1 MSKFWGGADSSS
13 DDSSS
18 DDSSVSSSDSSR
30 GGAGG
35 AGAGA
40 NRWVM
45 ESDSDSSDEERV
57 VKSAKDRAFE
67 TFAGHVKAIRNAMR
81 IKDFNKVQSE
91 FEALNKAIAKGKAII
106 NQHGGIPRFYI
117 RLLCDLED
125 FVKTCL
131 ADKASFKKLS
141 ASNGRALNR
150 MKLTLR
156 KHNAQYAAV
165 MEEYRKNPT
174 VSSSESEAEESAS
187 SSDSSSD
194 SDSEAADSD
203 SDSDSDSDDDSSS
216 SSSSSDDDSASGS
229 DSVRFFSLV
238 DRYYAM
244 TSATVI
250 TIHSTFRGLEMN
262 SSFLIPV
269 RTFATVRLRVAVKAA
284 RWNGVCVGA
293 DETNLLYPY
302 C

>member
-30 GGAGG
+30 GGGG
-35 AGAGA
+35 AGA
-40 NRWVM
+40 NKWVM

-67 TFAGHVKAIRNAMR
+67 TFEAHVKSIRNAMR
-81 IKDFNKVQSE
+81 IKDFNKVQAE

-117 RLLCDLED
+117 RLLCDLE
-125 FVKTCL
+125 VYIKTCL

-156 KHNAQYAAV
+156 KHNAQYATV

-174 VSSSESEAEESAS
+174 VSSSESEAEES
-187 SSDSSSD
+187 SSD
-194 SDSEAADSD
+194 SDSESEAAD

-229 DSVRFFSLV
+229 DSVRFLPC
-238 DRYYAM
+238 RYRYF
-244 TSATVI
+244 V
-250 TIHSTFRGLEMN
+250 
-262 SSFLIPV
+262 P
-269 RTFATVRLRVAVKAA
+269 
-284 RWNGVCVGA
+284 
-293 DETNLLYPY
+293 
-302 C
+302 

>member
-13 DDSSS
+13 EDSSS

-30 GGAGG
+30 AGG
-35 AGAGA
+35 AGGA

-67 TFAGHVKAIRNAMR
+67 AFEAHVKSIRNAMR
-81 IKDFNKVQSE
+81 IKDFNKIQSE
-91 FEALNKAIAKGKAII
+91 FEALNKAIAKGKNVI

-125 FVKTCL
+125 FVKSSL

-156 KHNAQYAAV
+156 KHNKQYEAV

-174 VSSSESEAEESAS
+174 VSSSESEAEDSAS
-187 SSDSSSD
+187 SSSD
-194 SDSEAADSD
+194 SDSDSESEDSD
-203 SDSDSDSDDDSSS
+203 SDSDSDSDDDDDDDGDSNSSS
-216 SSSSSDDDSASGS
+216 NSSSDDDDDDSASGS
-229 DSVRFFSLV
+229 DSVSLCV
-238 DRYYAM
+238 CCFASHIIVHTYR
-244 TSATVI
+244 TSVPLICVVTVI
-250 TIHSTFRGLEMN
+250 TIHSPFLRKCVEMN

-269 RTFATVRLRVAVKAA
+269 RCSPLPPSA
-284 RWNGVCVGA
+284 
-293 DETNLLYPY
+293 
-302 C
+302 

>member
-30 GGAGG
+30 GGGG
-35 AGAGA
+35 AGA
-40 NRWVM
+40 NKWVM

-67 TFAGHVKAIRNAMR
+67 TFEAHVKSIRNAMR

-117 RLLCDLED
+117 RLLCDLE
-125 FVKTCL
+125 VYIKTCL

-156 KHNAQYAAV
+156 KHNAQYATV

-174 VSSSESEAEESAS
+174 VSSSESEAEES
-187 SSDSSSD
+187 SSD
-194 SDSEAADSD
+194 SDSESEAAD

-229 DSVRFFSLV
+229 DSVRFLPC
-238 DRYYAM
+238 RYRYF
-244 TSATVI
+244 V
-250 TIHSTFRGLEMN
+250 
-262 SSFLIPV
+262 P
-269 RTFATVRLRVAVKAA
+269 
-284 RWNGVCVGA
+284 
-293 DETNLLYPY
+293 
-302 C
+302 

>member
-30 GGAGG
+30 AGG
-35 AGAGA
+35 AAGA

-67 TFAGHVKAIRNAMR
+67 AFEAHVKSIRNVMR
-81 IKDFNKVQSE
+81 IKDFNKIQSE
-91 FEALNKAIAKGKAII
+91 FEALNKAIAKGKNVI

-125 FVKTCL
+125 FVKSSL

-156 KHNAQYAAV
+156 KHNKQYEAV

-174 VSSSESEAEESAS
+174 VSSSESEAEDSAS
-187 SSDSSSD
+187 SSDSD
-194 SDSEAADSD
+194 SDSESESSD
-203 SDSDSDSDDDSSS
+203 SDSDSDSDDDDDSSSS
-216 SSSSSDDDSASGS
+216 SSSSSDDDDSSASGS
-229 DSVRFFSLV
+229 DSASLSFSSQPRYMFLPTVNLFSRFDSSV
-238 DRYYAM
+238 
-244 TSATVI
+244 TVI
-250 TIHSTFRGLEMN
+250 TIHSPFPRKRAEMN

-269 RTFATVRLRVAVKAA
+269 RCSSLPPSA
-284 RWNGVCVGA
+284 
-293 DETNLLYPY
+293 
-302 C
+302 

>member
-30 GGAGG
+30 GGGG
-35 AGAGA
+35 AGAGGG
-40 NRWVM
+40 RWVM

-67 TFAGHVKAIRNAMR
+67 TFEAHVKSIRNAMR
-81 IKDFNKVQSE
+81 IKDFNKVQAE

-117 RLLCDLED
+117 RLLCDLE
-125 FVKTCL
+125 VYIKTCL

-156 KHNAQYAAV
+156 KHNAQYATV

-174 VSSSESEAEESAS
+174 VSSSESEAEES
-187 SSDSSSD
+187 SSD
-194 SDSEAADSD
+194 SDSESEAADSD

-216 SSSSSDDDSASGS
+216 SSSSSGDDSASGS
-229 DSVRFFSLV
+229 DSVRLFFLV
-238 DRYYAM
+238 DIDIM
-244 TSATVI
+244 S
-250 TIHSTFRGLEMN
+250 
-262 SSFLIPV
+262 
-269 RTFATVRLRVAVKAA
+269 
-284 RWNGVCVGA
+284 
-293 DETNLLYPY
+293 
-302 C
+302 